1 MHFIDELIEQS
12 EQAEKQERLEMTKL
26 RADQLLMAIST
37 LEEQLAEVDQL
48 FKEELQI
55 IEHYRFAEQE
65 RVQKKVNW
73 LVWNLEQFMRSTG
86 EKTIN
91 LPHGII
97 KLRTGRDKIEIAD
110 LQRFLDCKESQT
122 LLRTIPESF
131 QPDISAIGQYVKQ
144 TGHIPD
150 GVNVIPAEVKFY
162 YTTIDKKK
170 GEEIEHGTKAA

>member
-1 MHFIDELIEQS
+1 MHFIDELLEQS
-12 EQAEKQERLEMTKL
+12 EKAEREQRLEMTKL
-26 RADQLLMAIST
+26 RADQLLMAIRT
-37 LEEQLAEVDQL
+37 LEDQMAEVDRL
-48 FKEELQI
+48 FQEELQI
-55 IEHYRFAEQE
+55 IEQYRSAEGE
-65 RVQKKVNW
+65 RLQKKLNW
-73 LVWNLEQFMRSTG
+73 LVWNLDQFMRSTG

-97 KLRTGRDKIEIAD
+97 KLRVGRDKVEITD
-110 LQRFLDCKESQT
+110 LQRFLECKESQK

-162 YTTIDKKK
+162 YTTIDKQK
-170 GEEIEHGTKAA
+170 GEEIDHGTKAA